1 MVASRLRSSD
11 NDLTC
16 EAAVAARAD
25 TCVSTMWVGLWLCV
39 VVVVFVC
46 GCVVC
51 WHGDMVVAV
60 VGCEHELLRANTK
73 RARAFVNSAARSGQ
87 QVDPGNVCLHVV
99 GCWLL
104 GAYIPVLIA
113 CTLFVASRSRSSASV
128 LTEAAFAVRA
138 ASGNLSLSMLLVFVS
153 VVVSF
158 VISGCC
164 FVCGWCSLPLVTLPY
179 DYDSSY
185 NLGGNA
191 KAAHCATSPEPS
203 VLKHGC
209 PILVCVT
216 VAVGIC
222 KP

>member
-1 MVASRLRSSD
+1 M
-11 NDLTC
+11 
-16 EAAVAARAD
+16 
-25 TCVSTMWVGLWLCV
+25 V
-39 VVVVFVC
+39 VVGFVC
-46 GCVVC
+46 GCVVS
-51 WHGDMVVAV
+51 WRGDMVVAV
-60 VGCEHELLRANTK
+60 VGCEYKLLWANTK
-73 RARAFVNSAARSGQ
+73 RARAFVNSAACSGQ

-99 GCWLL
+99 GSWLL
-104 GAYIPVLIA
+104 GAYIPDLIA
-113 CTLFVASRSRSSASV
+113 CTLFVASRSSSSAIV
-128 LTEAAFAVRA
+128 PTEEAAFAVRA

-153 VVVSF
+153 VVISF
-158 VISGCC
+158 VISGRC
-164 FVCGWCSLPLVTLPY
+164 FVCGWCSLPLLTLPY